1 MTLYHMKINEVGV
14 IDNIEDSSGFGR
26 RLFDLG
32 IMNGQRV
39 KCTNKGI
46 FGSPVVYEICGSK
59 IALRKGDAI
68 KVGVIV

>member
-1 MTLYHMKINEVGV
+1 MTLYQMKINEVGI
-14 IDNIEDSSGFGR
+14 IDNIEDSSGFSR

-32 IMNGQRV
+32 IMTGQRV
-39 KCTNKGI
+39 KCTNKGL
-46 FGSPVVYEICGSK
+46 FGSPVLYEICGSK